1 MSRNLPKNAVDLLAG
16 IGRGDEIAK
25 ALHTA
30 YWMHGRNNGTAL
42 HHWNWAHQKFAE
54 LAEALGYTIAPKPTK
69 PRRIIAERDQLGA
82 SVWRAHCD
90 DLGADTSPYGYGT
103 TEAEAIEDLQR
114 LLEEAAQ

>member
-1 MSRNLPKNAVDLLAG
+1 MIPNLPKNAVDLLAG
-16 IGRGDEIAK
+16 IGRGEEIAK

-30 YWMHGRNNGTAL
+30 YWMHSRDNLTAL
-42 HHWNWAHQKFAE
+42 HHWNWVHQQFAE
-54 LAEALGYTIAPKPTK
+54 LAEALGYAITQKEAK
-69 PRRIIAERDQLGA
+69 PRRIISERDQLGA
-82 SVWRAHCD
+82 SVWRAYCD